1 MLRDRQH
8 QDQAVRNLPLNG
20 FIDIHTHILPG
31 VDDGARTLEESLALL
46 DVARQSGTRALV
58 LTPHYRGKYKTCTPG
73 LLREQFS
80 LLQEAAG
87 QKFPELQLYLGQEIF
102 FETDIPD
109 ALSAGRILLLNG
121 SHYVLL
127 EFSPGSLRSQI
138 IRGVSET
145 VLSGC
150 TPIIAHAERY
160 SIFRKDST
168 LVDEVLHMGALIQ
181 LNADSILGSHGFGVK
196 HCCHKL
202 LRQGKAHFI
211 ASDAHDLTHRTPQL
225 RECFLHIHKKFGQEY
240 AARLFSENALAVI
253 NHTVL

>member
-1 MLRDRQH
+1 M
-8 QDQAVRNLPLNG
+8 NG
-20 FIDIHTHILPG
+20 FVDIHTHLLPG

-46 DVARQSGTRALV
+46 DLARQNGTRALV
-58 LTPHYRGKYKTCTPG
+58 LTPHYRGKFKANTPAR
-73 LLREQFS
+73 LREQFA
-80 LLQEAAG
+80 LVQEEAR
-87 QKFPELQLYLGQEIF
+87 QKFPELQLYLGHEVF

-109 ALSAGRILLLNG
+109 GLAAGTILPLNG

-160 SIFRKDST
+160 SIFRKDSS
-168 LVDEVLHMGALIQ
+168 LADEVLDMGALIQ
-181 LNADSILGSHGFGVK
+181 LNADSVLGCHGFGVK
-196 HCCHKL
+196 HCCHRL

-211 ASDAHDLTHRTPQL
+211 ASDAHDLTHRTPIL
-225 RECFLHIHKKFGQEY
+225 RECFLHIHKKFGQDY